1 MEKGLD
7 SYKLKMIALVFMI
20 LDHIHTYLFHSQPR
34 FISLITRFVAP
45 LFLYLM
51 IDGFYHTRNRL
62 KFLIRLLVAGIIM
75 QLGNTAI
82 NELFHHLD
90 PQKYDFYLPWNNIFL
105 TLASLFAFVWC
116 LENVRQHNRKVLNIF
131 LAFITAALSIFCEG
145 GIYLLPVAFVVWLF
159 HNKKHL
165 QYVGISVWCIIILAF
180 GLYNY
185 YTSNSSDLYTYLC
198 DFSQWAM
205 FSVIPFIHLYNGKRG
220 KNTASSKYL
229 FYVVYPVHLWI
240 ILALHL
246 QFIVQR

>member
-34 FISLITRFVAP
+34 FVSLITRFVAP

-159 HNKKHL
+159 HDKKHL
-165 QYVGISVWCIIILAF
+165 KYVGIIVWCIIILAF

-185 YTSNSSDLYTYLC
+185 YTSNSCDLYTYLC

-229 FYVVYPVHLWI
+229 FYIVYPVHLWI